1 MGNTLKGGSRSS
13 PGDSLA
19 AMIETEIDVV
29 RGQYDLEPLTAENK
43 EDLRPLL
50 LGIARGIVRYIGDN
64 PEAFT
69 VSISGTDIGG
79 GLGSHGHTGTVSA
92 ISTDPT

>member
-1 MGNTLKGGSRSS
+1 MGNILKGGSRAA

-29 RGQYDLEPLTAENK
+29 RGQYGLPALSAESK

-50 LGIARGIVRYIGDN
+50 LGLARGIVRYIGDN

-69 VSISGTDIGG
+69 VTIAGTNLGG
-79 GLGSHGHTGTVSA
+79 TLGSHGHTGTVSA